1 VNQFGTSSVSTDADG
16 DGLVDDDEIFVYG
29 TAPEVFDT
37 DGDGTSDG
45 EEVFTF
51 GTNPLD
57 PASGP

>member
-1 VNQFGTSSVSTDADG
+1 VNQFGTSSTSSDADG

-29 TAPEVFDT
+29 TAPDVFDT
-37 DGDGTSDG
+37 DGDGTGDG
-45 EEVFTF
+45 EEVLTF